1 MSKLY
6 ITLKNGA
13 IFMLKIKK
21 KFFVFLYVSVLL
33 AYCCITFSIQ
43 AITDTT
49 TVVSVAEL
57 YDTEKEKFDSQSL
70 EELYTAIT
78 GIKNATFE
86 DIEGLLTNASTVNST
101 TFRANNGN
109 KDIVVSLGGLN
120 WTATYLSTVDN
131 ITNNNPSNTEKNGD
145 IILDLWLAESETA
158 NTSSNQEISTFTDG
172 WYGDAYKW
180 AYPANM
186 YGSSYIRAVT
196 LNNGG
201 IYTAYNSSVTKVSSV
216 SSLILEEAIPSEN
229 NKFAKFTMDSIE
241 GSLTGYIVKP
251 KYVKYQ
257 ETLSAVELGQ
267 NGSSLNCPNACY
279 GTPASGNLS
288 GYSNFVNSPYYD
300 VWKDDYLWIPSKS
313 QCAFTTTLGL
323 WRTSASQR
331 ENGISTWLRDAI
343 ITTNYLNCAA
353 TLNVNGEYINTKNI
367 SNSFGVRPALH
378 LNLTA
383 AETSA
388 DTTLPVPQNVE
399 VEYDGTSKS
408 LADITPKPSWY
419 KENFYTDST
428 KISITYTPAVMID
441 SGKYEATITI
451 LDSELSWQGEPDTSK
466 GETDTTRRFTFT
478 INPKKI
484 ALKAL
489 ALDDSGLP
497 AMPQLADVSDIN
509 SRDNPPTLGYRYV
522 STDGKGYN
530 STTPPATVGSYKATA
545 CILDETSNYILDS
558 TYEISFEVNKR
569 EIDIP
574 WLNGTTAEY
583 DGQIHS
589 FALLN
594 YASSDVRAS
603 AEGMKFENGVFSATD
618 AGSYTVI
625 LSLADNGENTQWT
638 DGTIGSQRI
647 TVTISQRKLNI
658 TIVNSLN
665 AWQWQ
670 MNTEGSIEIH
680 EDSLDRDTIVLNA
693 YYYNV
698 NTPTKKITVS
708 SLFSTSDMDK
718 GNYALRV
725 ELDTTI
731 AGNAN
736 YCLEEEVIQ
745 EFTVIGIGASYD
757 SVIWQYTNQGI
768 TTTIREEDLVDGVFR
783 IPYTGG
789 KYTFSIVTTDLAL
802 NGVKIH
808 TDCTL
813 TDYINGYKGIAATDS
828 GSYTASVC
836 ITALN
841 DSYTYLDRQFSIPY
855 VIEKAVYDLSQVKWN
870 YTGLSYTGLRQ
881 AVELT
886 GIPAGLT
893 ANYTGN
899 IQINSGNYKA
909 KVSFGVEDTDN
920 YIVPVSTDET
930 SYTGEFSFE
939 LEWTISKAQLP
950 IVWNMT
956 DTEDST
962 GHTYQLPAVS
972 GQADKVEYRYYLSDI
987 AETKLSEISPLDII
1001 VTKDAVYYLVE
1012 AVVKEGFTQ
1021 NYELVGDSVYWFMIQ
1036 EVRIGVQVSIEE
1048 NTSVYDGAAKKVRLR
1063 IEGASLAEDSFTVHW
1078 YKAGSKEEIT
1088 AASGAGAYRI
1098 LIQLKE
1104 EYAGDYYIEGTKEYD
1119 YSISK
1124 AVLNL
1129 ENLKWNYTEPYE
1141 YQENRIYSVELEN
1154 LPEYLQRIV
1163 RYTGTAEASAAGS
1176 YTAGFEFEGY
1186 DTENYAELVYPE
1198 GFQSE
1203 LVWKISNTGSTA
1215 PEEPIDPSQPVGPDT
1230 PNDDIL
1236 GKYPV
1241 WQIAVSAADILLT
1254 LLFIFQAVGY
1264 SKKKKRIEKNLG
1276 STWYRTYSFF
1286 GLPAVFFSASFMG
1299 MSEEV
1304 WNILAAVLSGICII
1318 ALIVMLVCRSR
1329 CLAVEE
1335 EEKCRRDE
1343 ELKIMMM
1350 GLMNGKNQA
1359 SGTASAAVIREIV
1372 TEVVT
1377 SLIPA
1382 MQQLPPAASDEV
1394 NQQLLKNQEEL
1405 LKKQEEQERL
1415 IQKLS
1420 KESPKEEGPAFADRL
1435 KNLSELQIY
1444 RYTKIREEILRYRVE
1459 DRMTNQY
1466 EVFIDEETRICW
1478 IGIVDGAVRLYLNNQ
1493 KQGQKEIALDDLH
1506 KTVAETMDMH
1516 GVPLKNK

>member
-21 KFFVFLYVSVLL
+21 KFFAFLYVSVLL
-33 AYCCITFSIQ
+33 VYCCITFSIQ

-57 YDTEKEKFDSQSL
+57 YDTTAGSISRDNL
-70 EELYTAIT
+70 DVLY
-78 GIKNATFE
+78 N
-86 DIEGLLTNASTVNST
+86 LLTGLPSATLEDVNNLGIQTSADI
-101 TFRANNGN
+101 RDKNDG
-109 KDIVVSLGGLN
+109 KDIVVTFGGYD
-120 WTATYLSTVDN
+120 WTVTYL
-131 ITNNNPSNTEKNGD
+131 TEDRSGN
-145 IILDLWLAESETA
+145 LVCDLWLANTSETSVY
-158 NTSSNQEISTFTDG
+158 NHFTSKST
-172 WYGDAYKW
+172 AVS
-180 AYPANM
+180 YPSNM
-186 YGSSYIRAVT
+186 YGTSYIRVVT
-196 LNNGG
+196 LNSGG
-201 IYTAYNSSVTKVSSV
+201 HYATSNTTAEESEQSVDN
-216 SSLILEEAIPSEN
+216 PY
-229 NKFAKFTMDSIE
+229 AKFTMADIE
-241 GSLTGYIVKP
+241 DSLTSFIVQPRYIA
-251 KYVKYQ
+251 YQ
-257 ETLSAVELGQ
+257 ETESA
-267 NGSSLNCPNACY
+267 NDIAPYSSSNYNMANDAY
-279 GTPASGNLS
+279 GEPVNPHWYTS
-288 GYSNFVNSPYYD
+288 SNNYLTVDSAKEDY
-300 VWKDDYLWIPSKS
+300 VLWQDDYIWIPS
-313 QCAFTTTLGL
+313 TTELGTGDGVRGL
-323 WRTSASQR
+323 WKTSTSQR
-331 ENGISTWLRDAI
+331 KNTVITWTRSGSRTTGYGGGLQHIPANGVFSSTGVQTMTSL
-343 ITTNYLNCAA
+343 YAA
-353 TLNVNGEYINTKNI
+353 
-367 SNSFGVRPALH
+367 RPALH

-388 DTTLPVPQNVE
+388 STTLPVPQNVE

-441 SGKYEATITI
+441 SGKYEATITV
-451 LDSELSWQGEPDTSK
+451 LDSELSWQGEPDTSR

-509 SRDNPPTLGYRYV
+509 SRDNLPTLGYRYV

-745 EFTVIGIGASYD
+745 EFTVIGIGASCD
-757 SVIWQYTNQGI
+757 SVLWQYTNQGI

-789 KYTFSIVTTDLAL
+789 KYTFSIVTSDLAL

-899 IQINSGNYKA
+899 SQINSGNYKA

-956 DTEDST
+956 DAEDST

-1048 NTSVYDGAAKKVRLR
+1048 NTSVYDGVAKKVRLR

-1078 YKAGSKEEIT
+1078 YKAGSKEEIN

-1236 GKYPV
+1236 DKYPV

-1335 EEKCRRDE
+1335 EEKRRRDE

-1435 KNLSELQIY
+1435 KSLSELQIY